1 MQTRSILAKSTN
13 TALVA
18 EVYMYDRCERVV
30 SLVVVSVLIIT
41 CSTMN
46 LETEVAKTMGYLS
59 DQLWQCSFV
68 PAA

>member
-18 EVYMYDRCERVV
+18 EVYMYDRCERIV

-59 DQLWQCSFV
+59 D
-68 PAA
+68 